1 MVKRAIIAKDRVNE
15 QLKGIGELVGHRIS
29 GKMATTAGAGHSL
42 PGCLMIIG
50 GAEDR
55 ASDCW
60 LLQAFVELCGGDGA
74 RIVLIT
80 TASGI
85 PAQSFATY
93 LAAFRRLGIGDVREL
108 RLASQEQADSEQ
120 TVAIL
125 AQATGIFF
133 TGGDQARLQFLV
145 RSRAN
150 LILRSRVADNSLVV
164 AGTSAGATALGPV
177 MILGGDVR
185 ESGDDRAGKEMA
197 DDRLRT
203 GPGLGLLPAS
213 VIDVHF
219 TQRGRLPR
227 LVAAVTRH
235 PAHLGIGIDED
246 TAVLVRSGRF
256 DVLGRGGVVT
266 VDAVPVADPSDE
278 HAASGERV
286 PGMRLHRLHADD
298 AFDLERRHPLR

>member
-1 MVKRAIIAKDRVNE
+1 MV
-15 QLKGIGELVGHRIS
+15 
-29 GKMATTAGAGHSL
+29 
-42 PGCLMIIG
+42 IG

-60 LLQAFVELCGGDGA
+60 LLQAFAELCGGVGA
-74 RIVLIT
+74 RIILIT
-80 TASGI
+80 TASGR

-108 RLASQEQADSEQ
+108 RLDSHEQANSEQ
-120 TVAIL
+120 THRTL

-133 TGGDQARLQFLV
+133 TGGDQARLQFLAK
-145 RSRAN
+145 SRA
-150 LILRSRVADNSLVV
+150 ILTLRGRVADGSLAI

-185 ESGDDRAGKEMA
+185 GSGDDDQEGDDRGDQEAA
-197 DDRLRT
+197 DDRLRM
-203 GPGLGLLPAS
+203 GPGLGLLPA

-227 LVAAVTRH
+227 LVAAVSRH
-235 PAHLGIGIDED
+235 PSHLGIGIDED

-256 DVLGRGGVVT
+256 DVLGHGGVVT
-266 VDAVPVADPSDE
+266 VDAAPAADSTAEP
-278 HAASGERV
+278 AASGERA
-286 PGMRLHRLHADD
+286 PGMRLHRLRPGD
-298 AFDLERRHPLR
+298 AFDLERRRPLR